1 MYEYIQG
8 TISEVNPSY
17 TVIETG
23 RIGFLVN
30 ISLNTFSKISGKKE
44 VKLFVHQIVREDAQ
58 LFFGFA
64 DKHEREI
71 FRMLIS
77 VSGIGANTARLMLSA
92 LSPTELSEAIME
104 ADINLLKSIKG
115 IGAKSAQRVVVDLKE
130 KVGTSDDT
138 DEIFREESN
147 TLKEESLSALVMLGF
162 SKVSVQKVLDKIIRE
177 DQDITVEE
185 LVKKALKRL

>member
-8 TISEVNPSY
+8 KLTEVRPTY
-17 TVIETG
+17 AVVEAG
-23 RIGFLVN
+23 DIGYFIN
-30 ISLNTFSKISGKKE
+30 ISLNTFSNISGKNE
-44 VKLFVHQIVREDAQ
+44 VKLFIHQIVREDAL

-77 VSGIGANTARLMLSA
+77 VSGIGANTARLMLSS
-92 LSPTELSEAIME
+92 LSPSELSKAIME
-104 ADINLLKSIKG
+104 ADINLLRSIKG

-130 KVGTSDDT
+130 KVGESGDIS
-138 DEIFREESN
+138 EIFKEESN

-162 SKVSVQKVLDKIIRE
+162 SKASVQKVLDKILRE
-177 DQDITVEE
+177 ERDITVEE
-185 LVKKALKRL
+185 LVKKALKKL

>member
-17 TVIETG
+17 AVIETG

-44 VKLFVHQIVREDAQ
+44 IKLFVHQIVREDAQ

-92 LSPTELSEAIME
+92 LSPTELSKAIME

-130 KVGTSDDT
+130 KVGTPDDT

-162 SKVSVQKVLDKIIRE
+162 SKTSVQKVLDKILRE